1 MFPSKKE
8 DCVECRVLVL
18 LCLCLSVHKGNGVR
32 ARVRACA
39 RACGKSAVQKC
50 FALKKENYNNKR
62 YNLDQNFEV
71 IYIYDDQN
79 LYQNPE

>member
-32 ARVRACA
+32 ARVRARVRAEKAPCRSASHLKTDDINHEVARVRACVRACA
-39 RACGKSAVQKC
+39 R
-50 FALKKENYNNKR
+50 KKR
-62 YNLDQNFEV
+62 RVEV
-71 IYIYDDQN
+71 
-79 LYQNPE
+79 LRT